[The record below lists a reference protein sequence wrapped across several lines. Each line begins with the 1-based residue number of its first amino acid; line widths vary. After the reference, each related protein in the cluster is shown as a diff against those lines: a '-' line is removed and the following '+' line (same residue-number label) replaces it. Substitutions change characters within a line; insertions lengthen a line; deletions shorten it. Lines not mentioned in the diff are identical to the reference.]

1 MDTGPL
7 AIKRVILGFLA
18 SWYSIV
24 FLSNTFDLLK
34 ELTILPASFAFH
46 SGNFGLIEKVTSVHQ
61 FPHSI
66 NILLLLGVILLE
78 GFIAFLF
85 WRAFSNTKADL
96 EQGAP
101 RAQSAY
107 FWGISLWCLFLV
119 FDEFFL
125 VYRVFDGEY
134 LHFCILIF
142 HLLSYQFVMKP

>member
-1 MDTGPL
+1 MDTGPI

-34 ELTILPASFAFH
+34 ELAILPESFAFH
-46 SGNFGLIEKVTSVHQ
+46 SGNFGLIEKVTAVHQ

-66 NILLLLGVILLE
+66 NILLLLAVIILE
-78 GFIAFLF
+78 GFVAFLF
-85 WRAFSNTKADL
+85 WRAFSDTKMDL
-96 EQGAP
+96 QQGGAK
-101 RAQSAY
+101 AQAAY
-107 FWGISLWCLFLV
+107 FWGISLWCLFLI

>member
-24 FLSNTFDLLK
+24 FLSNTFDLLR
-34 ELTILPASFAFH
+34 ELAILPADFAFH
-46 SGNFGLIEKVTSVHQ
+46 SGNFELIEKVTVVHQ

-66 NILLLLGVILLE
+66 NVVLLVGVILLE
-78 GFIAFLF
+78 GFIACLF
-85 WRAFSNTKADL
+85 WRAFFAIKADL
-96 EQGAP
+96 QQNGTK
-101 RAQSAY
+101 AQYAY
-107 FWGISLWCLFLV
+107 FWGISLWCLFLI

-125 VYRVFDGEY
+125 VYRVFNGEY